1 VPVAKV
7 THCRHASGELPSQRF
22 ADHGVDLF
30 PRKLRDPL
38 QRHDAAVADQ
48 VDMRVDQPQ
57 EARSHRHNRLGHSR
71 MVARIPTAQP
81 RQCHHPRRARWRR
94 RTRNLHHRRH
104 GLHESRT
111 HCRATQASGACQMR
125 ISCEEP
131 ARGIRPPPIRITFI
145 SLLLPLTD
153 VRPDEF
159 RNAVGLR
166 TGSKRWSGSRRSCCG
181 LTSRC
186 CACQTEC
193 QHRKPSLRRRRHQ
206 HSHSNLCRA
215 LRPPTSPVDVPPSH
229 SQNSMFDTPDAR
241 EGVPPGRS
249 DRPRGRNR
257 LSGL

>member
-1 VPVAKV
+1 MPVAKV

-94 RTRNLHHRRH
+94 RTRNLHHQRH

-166 TGSKRWSGSRRSCCG
+166 TGLSDGQAQGVPAAG
-181 LTSRC
+181 LTFDAAPARPIANVASPLFGVVVTSLHI
-186 CACQTEC
+186 QTC
-193 QHRKPSLRRRRHQ
+193 
-206 HSHSNLCRA
+206 
-215 LRPPTSPVDVPPSH
+215 VP
-229 SQNSMFDTPDAR
+229 
-241 EGVPPGRS
+241 RS
-249 DRPRGRNR
+249 DRQHLPSMYPRLILRIRCWTHPMHRRMDSGRPDR
-257 LSGL
+257 ADGMYPLRGV